1 MQSCE
6 FRQVGFK
13 QVPTRPA
20 VGLAKA
26 KDSNKIASIYIHE
39 IHISILYFHMINIFS
54 RYKNAVTISNMS
66 LTLKSFIN
74 LEL

>member
-6 FRQVGFK
+6 NCIGFK
-13 QVPTRPA
+13 QVPTRLA

-26 KDSNKIASIYIHE
+26 KDSNKIVSIDIHE
-39 IHISILYFHMINIFS
+39 MHISILYFHMIDIFS
-54 RYKNAVTISNMS
+54 RYNNTVTISNMS
-66 LTLKSFIN
+66 STLKSFIN